1 MEDERALRREL
12 DALAKKRE
20 QLDASRTLR
29 WKDECLFA
37 RFDGWLTLADRVR
50 LAM

>member
-20 QLDASRTLR
+20 QLDASRTLLR
-29 WKDECLFA
+29 QKDGSLFT
-37 RFDGWLTLADRVR
+37 RTGGWLTLANPV
-50 LAM
+50 